1 MSACNFS
8 IPFSGNAE
16 EILAKAKSAVESQN
30 GEFNGNT
37 ASGNFSVN
45 IFSNLIAG
53 SYVISGQ
60 TLHLN
65 ITHKPFLVPCSTIE
79 SFLRSRIS

>member
-1 MSACNFS
+1 MSACDFS

-16 EILAKAKSAVESQN
+16 EILAKARSAVESQN
-30 GEFNGNT
+30 GEFNGDT
-37 ASGNFSVN
+37 TSGNFSVN

-53 SYVISGQ
+53 NYLVSGQ
-60 TLHLN
+60 ILSLT

-79 SFLRSRIS
+79 SFLRSRIT